1 MCRREMTLRLP
12 LGETF
17 FNPYQCVFQIL
28 FRVYHKV
35 TLLWN
40 IIKRRKIVLFLEG
53 DGPRR
58 V

>member
-1 MCRREMTLRLP
+1 MCKREMTLRLP

-35 TLLWN
+35 TLLWD
-40 IIKRRKIVLFLEG
+40 IIS
-53 DGPRR
+53 
-58 V
+58 